1 MIDIHAIWLAQDDPK
16 KNTAVRSAKRGDL
29 RLHRSIRSA
38 PKRGVLLEPLCGKVL
53 GPEDHD
59 TVLDHGIVALDC
71 SWNRIEETVE
81 ALGRR
86 TKLTRRMLPV
96 LLAANPVNW
105 GKPGKLSTIEALAAT
120 CFLVGDEDR
129 ATQLLG
135 CVRWGQRFIELNL
148 QPLRSYAEATTSQDL
163 IERQFDFF
171 DRPEASSD
179 A

>member
-1 MIDIHAIWLAQDDPK
+1 MIDVHAIWLAQDDPK

-53 GPEDHD
+53 GPEDHHI
-59 TVLDHGIVALDC
+59 VLDHGIVALDC

-105 GKPGKLSTIEALAAT
+105 GKPGKLSTIEALGAT

-129 ATQLLG
+129 PHNFSDVYAG
-135 CVRWGQRFIELNL
+135 ARGSLN
-148 QPLRSYAEATTSQDL
+148 
-163 IERQFDFF
+163 
-171 DRPEASSD
+171 
-179 A
+179 